1 MLVKK
6 SKTWDALAL
15 ALFMNAHSEFFYPL
29 TINYMGLGDK
39 EIFSTALLHLG
50 LPYGLVP
57 HGPDH
62 VGVRDDRAVVMG
74 NTMLQHAPD
83 GSPMFMH
90 TNLGKPSVWVGLFFH
105 HTYRTPCTP
114 RL

>member
-50 LPYGLVP
+50 MPYGLVP
-57 HGPDH
+57 HGR
-62 VGVRDDRAVVMG
+62 GA
-74 NTMLQHAPD
+74 AA
-83 GSPMFMH
+83 SPQF
-90 TNLGKPSVWVGLFFH
+90 
-105 HTYRTPCTP
+105 RTSRT
-114 RL
+114 RST